1 MPRVYELP
9 THLGVQDQLIGSLTA
24 PQLLK
29 IAIGAS
35 FGYVLWDQL
44 RWMPEVLRLILA
56 VSVTVVG
63 VVFAVVRPGGR
74 ALDQWLVAL
83 LVHRLSPR
91 RLAWRPGAAW
101 SDHERRDR
109 TDWAELELRPDWLRS
124 GTRLEAGTPL
134 RLYALFQIRGTNEL

>member
-35 FGYVLWDQL
+35 FGYVLWDHL
-44 RWMPEVLRLILA
+44 RWMPEGVRLILA
-56 VSVTVVG
+56 VSVAVVG
-63 VVFAVVRPGGR
+63 VVFAVVRPAGR
-74 ALDQWLVAL
+74 ALDQWLAAL
-83 LVHRLSPR
+83 LVYRLSPR

-101 SDHERRDR
+101 LDHEPRDR
-109 TDWAELELRPDWLRS
+109 TDWAELELIPDWLGS
-124 GTRLEAGTPL
+124 GSRLEVANGDPNL
-134 RLYALFQIRGTNEL
+134 PAHNLSSWRKP

>member
-29 IAIGAS
+29 ISIGAS
-35 FGYVLWDQL
+35 FGYVVWDQL
-44 RWMPEVLRLILA
+44 RWMPEGLRLILA

-63 VVFAVVRPGGR
+63 VVFAVIRPGGR

-83 LVHRLSPR
+83 LVYRLSPR

-101 SDHERRDR
+101 SDHERRER
-109 TDWAELELRPDWLRS
+109 PDWAELELRPEWLESGNAS
-124 GTRLEAGTPL
+124 GTWH
-134 RLYALFQIRGTNEL
+134 